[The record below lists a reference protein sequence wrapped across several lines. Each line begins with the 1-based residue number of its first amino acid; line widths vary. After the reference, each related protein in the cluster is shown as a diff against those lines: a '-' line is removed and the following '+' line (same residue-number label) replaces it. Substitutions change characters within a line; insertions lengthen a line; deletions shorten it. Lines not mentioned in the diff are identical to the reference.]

1 MTLPPPLQMISQLVA
16 IPSISATS
24 PRWDM
29 GNRKVVELLAQWL
42 EEIGF
47 QARVMPLANP
57 DKANLV
63 ATYGHGEGGLV
74 LAGHTDTVPYDDS
87 RWHSD
92 PFTLDERD
100 QRLYGLGTADMK
112 GFFALAIEAI
122 KPLMEESFKAPLII
136 LATADE
142 ESSMDGARALVENDV
157 KGARYAVIGE
167 PTGLTPIRAHKGI
180 MMENISITGR
190 SGHSSNPALGNNALE
205 AMHEVL
211 SELLKLRAEYQA
223 RYHHPG
229 FDVPAPT
236 LNLGCLH
243 GGDNPNRICGQADLH
258 FDIRPIPGMELDA
271 IRAELK
277 RRLQPI
283 AEQRGVDIAL
293 HPLMPGIAPFE
304 EGAQSEL
311 VQTVEALTGRISET
325 VGFATEASFLQK
337 LGLQTLVMG
346 PGSIDQ
352 AHQPDEFIALDQLTP
367 SIELLRRLVAK
378 FCLDS

>member
-1 MTLPPPLQMISQLVA
+1 MIRHLVG

-29 GNRKVVELLAQWL
+29 GNRKVVEQLAQWL
-42 EEIGF
+42 EDIGF
-47 QARVMPLANP
+47 NAQVMPLANP

-63 ATYGHGEGGLV
+63 ATFGSGEGGLV

-87 RWHSD
+87 RWKSD
-92 PFTLDERD
+92 PFVLSERD

-112 GFFALAIEAI
+112 GFFALAIDAI
-122 KPLMEESFKAPLII
+122 KPLLEHPFKAPLII

-142 ESSMDGARALVENDV
+142 ESSMDGARALVEADV
-157 KGARYAVIGE
+157 RGARYAIIGE
-167 PTGLTPIRAHKGI
+167 PTGLTPVRAHKGI
-180 MMENISITGR
+180 LMESVTITGR

-205 AMHEVL
+205 AMHLVL
-211 SELLKLRAEYQA
+211 GELLTLRAEYQA

-229 FDVPAPT
+229 FDVPSPT

-243 GGDNPNRICGQADLH
+243 GGDNPNRICGRAELH
-258 FDIRPIPGMELDA
+258 FDIRPIPGMELEA
-271 IRAELK
+271 IRAELE

-283 AEQRGVDIAL
+283 AQQRQVDIVL
-293 HPLMPGIAPFE
+293 QPLMPGIAPFE
-304 EGAQSEL
+304 EAASSEL
-311 VQTVEALTGRISET
+311 VAVVEALTGTASET

-346 PGSIDQ
+346 PGNIDQ

-367 SIELLRRLVAK
+367 SIELLRRVVSR
-378 FCLDS
+378 FCVSH